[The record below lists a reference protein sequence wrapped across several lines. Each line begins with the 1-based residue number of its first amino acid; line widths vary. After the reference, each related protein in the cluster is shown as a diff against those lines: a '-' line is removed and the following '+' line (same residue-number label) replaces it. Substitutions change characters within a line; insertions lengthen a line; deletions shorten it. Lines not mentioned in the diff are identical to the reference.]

1 MEHAAR
7 RRRAYGGVSR
17 GPVGYRASPSGSGIV
32 ASSLEVELKLRG
44 RLDDLAAVFASL
56 KGRKSKPSRLL
67 STYFDTRDGR
77 LWRRGFTL
85 RLREQETGH
94 ELTLKREIGRP
105 LARGEWSATVEEPQA
120 DIALLPDEAPR
131 SDIGVI
137 LPEELE
143 PRFSSE
149 IERRQAIFK
158 DHGTM
163 IEASLDIGRIVAADR
178 EVPVAELEFE
188 LLSGSVLVMLE
199 HIQTLVQ
206 RHPVSIG
213 IRSKSAR
220 GRDLAM
226 DAPPASMKAA
236 KPDLNASDSI
246 EHAVREVISTTVAQI
261 LGNLDCAADG
271 RDPEG
276 VHQLRV
282 ALRRLR
288 TAFSIFK
295 DHLTQQVAVLDSD
308 ARYALKLLGET
319 RDLDVFLTETMP
331 PVQDG
336 NAGMTGLARLAEIA
350 DARRRE
356 AYEKIRHLV
365 ADRRFNFFLLELL
378 RLAEW
383 GGIAVSDPAAPLGPT
398 AVRLLRKR
406 HRKVLKVGR
415 SFETLSH
422 AQRHEVRIALKKLRY
437 ACDYFQ
443 VLYSRKSCAGY
454 LKRLS
459 ALQDDL
465 GRLNDATVAERMV
478 EDLAA
483 GDPEA
488 ALGATLVRGWYGH
501 RLRATE
507 PHMIEAWQA
516 FTKARPFWP
525 QEKSRG

>member
-1 MEHAAR
+1 MEYAAR
-7 RRRAYGGVSR
+7 KKRAYGGVSS
-17 GPVGYRASPSGSGIV
+17 GPIGFRASPSGSGIV
-32 ASSLEVELKLRG
+32 ASTLEIELKLTG
-44 RLDDLAAVFASL
+44 RPDDLAAVFASL
-56 KGRKSKPSRLL
+56 KGRKSKPFRLL
-67 STYFDTRDGR
+67 SAYFDTPDGR
-77 LWRRGFTL
+77 LWSRGFTL
-85 RLREQETGH
+85 RLREKKSGH
-94 ELTLKREIGRP
+94 ELTLKREDGRA
-105 LARGEWSATVEEPQA
+105 LARGEWTARVEEPRA
-120 DIALLPDEAPR
+120 DIALLPAEAPR
-131 SDIGVI
+131 CDIGVI
-137 LPEELE
+137 LPEELGR
-143 PRFSSE
+143 RFSSE
-149 IERRQAIFK
+149 IERRQTVFK

-178 EVPVAELEFE
+178 EAPMAELEFE
-188 LLSGSVLVMLE
+188 LLSGSALVMLE
-199 HIQTLVQ
+199 YIQALVQ
-206 RHPVSIG
+206 RRPVSIST
-213 IRSKSAR
+213 RSKAAR

-246 EHAVREVISTTVAQI
+246 EHTVREVISTTVTQI
-261 LGNLDCAADG
+261 LGNLDCATDG

-295 DHLTQQVAVLDSD
+295 DQLAQQVAVLDSD
-308 ARYALKLLGET
+308 ARHALKLLGET

-336 NAGMTGLARLAEIA
+336 NAGMAGLTRLAEIA
-350 DARRRE
+350 GARRRQ
-356 AYEKIRHLV
+356 AYGEVRRLV
-365 ADRRFNFFLLELL
+365 ADRRFNVFLLELL

-383 GGIAVSDPAAPLGPT
+383 GGAAVNDPAAPLGPT

-406 HRKVLKVGR
+406 HGKVLKIGR
-415 SFETLSH
+415 NFETLSY

-443 VLYSRKSCAGY
+443 VLYPRKACAGY

-459 ALQDDL
+459 TLQDDL
-465 GRLNDATVAERMV
+465 GRLNDAAVAERMA
-478 EDLAA
+478 EELAA
-483 GDPEA
+483 GNAEA

-507 PHMIEAWQA
+507 PRMIEAWRA

-525 QEKSRG
+525 QENTRG